1 MTLGQE
7 IAQGAGQS
15 AYYLQAVIAP
25 AVLAAAAYVKAQINR
40 IETNLSEIAKGL
52 NRLADELEKADGRS
66 VPK

>member
-1 MTLGQE
+1 MTVGQE

-25 AVLAAAAYVKAQINR
+25 AVLAAAAYIKAQIAR
-40 IETNLSEIAKGL
+40 FEKNLSDIASGL